1 MSGTTAITP
10 SITFG
15 GQVGSI
21 ALSLLDTN
29 FTQVATFL
37 NNANNYS
44 NYLVD
49 TGAANSIVVT
59 TPTSVTATYTAG
71 LTIAVKVIA
80 SNTGA
85 STVNVN
91 SLGLKNI
98 LNPDGS
104 ALTNNQMPANSVVAL
119 IYDGTQFLLVGG
131 SPSAINIAGG
141 TKGQVPVQSAVGTTT
156 FMDSSFGFK
165 NRIINGGCAV
175 SQYGSV
181 SIAAN
186 TNKTY
191 GGCDRI
197 ALQTTSFTTISGT
210 LVQSGSA
217 GSGASATGFVQQFGP
232 VTTTGSGTITFF
244 QRIEAVNVG
253 DLNSSAVTISLSL
266 YQDTGSTL
274 SPTINLYKPN
284 ALNDYTSSTFIN
296 GVAVSLPTGVRTTF
310 TYTLTLGASDATNG
324 LQVQIN
330 IPVGAITSKYFQIGN
345 LQLEKGSTATSF
357 DYRPYGTELAL
368 CQRYYYQYTGN
379 ASTQTPI
386 APAFLASTVSAQGL
400 LQFPVPMRAAPTQ
413 TSSAAADTEVTWS
426 AGTSTTSALT
436 LDLVSTLNA
445 SLRITTTGLTAGQGG
460 YFRIATGATKYLAF
474 SAEL

>member
-1 MSGTTAITP
+1 MGQL
-10 SITFG
+10 TFQATLG
-15 GQVGSI
+15 GQVNLVGPNTASTFNINVPAIAGNMVTTGDTGTVTAAMLASTTGTGAVVLATSPVLVTPALGTPTAAVLTNATGLPLTTGVTGTLPVANGGTGVTTSTGSGNNV
-21 ALSLLDTN
+21 LSTSP
-29 FTQVATFL
+29 T
-37 NNANNYS
+37 
-44 NYLVD
+44 LV
-49 TGAANSIVVT
+49 TPNIGAANA
-59 TPTSVTATYTAG
+59 TSVAFPDLSVQNTAA
-71 LTIAVKVIA
+71 
-80 SNTGA
+80 TG
-85 STVNVN
+85 
-91 SLGLKNI
+91 
-98 LNPDGS
+98 
-104 ALTNNQMPANSVVAL
+104 
-119 IYDGTQFLLVGG
+119 
-131 SPSAINIAGG
+131 
-141 TKGQVPVQSAVGTTT
+141 
-156 FMDSSFGFK
+156 FGFK

-210 LVQSGSA
+210 LVQAGSA

-253 DLNSSAVTISLSL
+253 DLNSSAVTISFSL

-274 SPTINLYKPN
+274 SPTINFYKPT
-284 ALNDYTSSTFIN
+284 ALNDYTSATFIN

-368 CQRYYYQYTGN
+368 CQRYFQ
-379 ASTQTPI
+379 A
-386 APAFLASTVSAQGL
+386 LASYAICY
-400 LQFPVPMRAAPTQ
+400 P
-413 TSSAAADTEVTWS
+413 SAAA
-426 AGTSTTSALT
+426 AGYQYLVVFFPTIFRSSPTYSLQSGSWVTSTPNFEGSSTS
-436 LDLVSTLNA
+436 NA
-445 SLRITTTGLTAGQGG
+445 RFYTTGTAF
-460 YFRIATGATKYLAF
+460 YSNGAAVLAF
-474 SAEL
+474 SSEL